1 MFLATFKIVFKIAL
15 ALPISAASS
24 KALPKSSS
32 KASPSASAAAPTTPA
47 HAAVPATTKLKAPAP
62 APATKA
68 AAPAPT
74 TPAPVATPPAA
85 TPPAADA
92 PVPAVAPAPETKPV
106 KAPAPALAK
115 KKKPSSPS
123 SKDKMTKGA
132 SSQKHPAPPPSTRA
146 TAPPY
151 CIDIEWTTTGT
162 GDADTDG
169 SSTQTTRNTSYDN
182 FRPHN
187 TPDSSEPNWISEQ
200 QQSFN
205 LDIPDICD
213 RLTSSVACEEIL
225 YCEEVKNQDVSE
237 IDVLFDEIRPTVEE
251 HKRDS
256 QDSVSTSLAE
266 KWIEASC
273 RKYKAEFDLYAAIL
287 KNVASTP
294 LRSKD
299 DVAPRV
305 QNGLKWVP
313 PPLSSNRSPEREN
326 ESTFAA
332 GRRRIVEVVTESLT
346 LKETS
351 IPTKVA

>member
-1 MFLATFKIVFKIAL
+1 RMSTTIWSCINHRKEAVVPLLQGQDDEGRVQPETSCPTSVN
-15 ALPISAASS
+15 PGDRSAI
-24 KALPKSSS
+24 LHVLS
-32 KASPSASAAAPTTPA
+32 KASPPPEVPPFKPQIVWSLKGERNSGSATSSGPR
-47 HAAVPATTKLKAPAP
+47 
-62 APATKA
+62 
-68 AAPAPT
+68 
-74 TPAPVATPPAA
+74 PAPVTLTPTARPRRPHATPLTTTSGRTTRPTAA
-85 TPPAADA
+85 NQTGSQNNSNHSTL
-92 PVPAVAPAPETKPV
+92 VPV
-106 KAPAPALAK
+106 KPTPK
-115 KKKPSSPS
+115 RRGRKP
-123 SKDKMTKGA
+123 KRIVHK
-132 SSQKHPAPPPSTRA
+132 Q
-146 TAPPY
+146 
-151 CIDIEWTTTGT
+151 
-162 GDADTDG
+162 
-169 SSTQTTRNTSYDN
+169 
-182 FRPHN
+182 
-187 TPDSSEPNWISEQ
+187 
-200 QQSFN
+200 

-351 IPTKVA
+351 IPTKMLWKTSMTCIPRRITAE